1 MAIADEIK
9 SIESQIDGKA
19 RLIAVSKLQSDDKIL
34 LAYESGFKRFGENYV
49 QELQAKYDRLPK
61 DIEWHMIGHLQS
73 NKVKYIAPFV
83 SMIHSVDSLKLLLE
97 IDKQAAKYN
106 RIIPVLLQIHIAQ
119 EETKTGLSESELFE
133 ILDYCSKQ
141 NHPNILLKGLMG
153 MSTFTEDKNV
163 VKAEFTSLK
172 LLFDKVNSHY
182 PAFSMTELS
191 MGMSDDWQLAVE
203 SGSTLIRVGSAIFGK
218 RS

>member
-1 MAIADEIK
+1 
-9 SIESQIDGKA
+9 
-19 RLIAVSKLQSDDKIL
+19 
-34 LAYESGFKRFGENYV
+34 
-49 QELQAKYDRLPK
+49 
-61 DIEWHMIGHLQS
+61 
-73 NKVKYIAPFV
+73 IAPFV

-97 IDKQAAKYN
+97 INKQAAKCN
-106 RIIPVLLQIHIAQ
+106 RVIPVLLQIHIAQ

-133 ILDYCSKQ
+133 ILDYCSQQ
-141 NHPNILLKGLMG
+141 NLPNILLKGLMG
-153 MSTFTEDKNV
+153 MSTFTENKNV

-172 LLFDKVNSHY
+172 SLFDKVNSLY

-191 MGMSDDWQLAVE
+191 MGMSDDWQLAVD